1 MDDATINAHL
11 WYTIVIIIVCL
22 ITIFSTVV
30 ISGIKKGVYS
40 IESVCA
46 RFCTPSDS
54 CSSTQHS
61 LLHMSVHPSHTG
73 IIMVEMQHKE
83 RAIELFTHL
92 IALDPENKPAMQ
104 QLQKLQK

>member
-11 WYTIVIIIVCL
+11 WYAIVIIIVCL
-22 ITIFSTVV
+22 IFSTVV

-46 RFCTPSDS
+46 WFCAPSDS

-61 LLHMSVHPSHTG
+61 LLHMSVHPPHTG

-83 RAIELFTHL
+83 RAIELFTQL
-92 IALDPENKPAMQ
+92 IALDPENKPAKQ